1 MQNDIRITLVLSK
14 KFFKQK
20 FAGTAIGVVWALV
33 MPAILLGVY
42 SLIYGRVF
50 LAKWVSES
58 AVDNYSLNMYVG
70 LTIFLFCAEV
80 LNSSTV
86 LIEQNAS
93 LVKKS
98 PININLFP
106 AALVLSSFFSFAI
119 SNIPFLFAYA
129 VVVGIPPITSIMYFP
144 LMLIY
149 MVFLTGCSFMI
160 ASIAPYFKDLRQLMA
175 LFTTVLM
182 FFSPIFFN
190 QNQLPKAIQEPL
202 NLLNPLAFFIQS
214 ERALI
219 FDNQLPKMAPTII
232 FVLASV
238 LVWFIGLKMFHLLKT
253 GFADVI

>member
-1 MQNDIRITLVLSK
+1 MRNDIRIAFVLSK

-20 FAGTAIGVVWALV
+20 FAGTTIGVVWALV
-33 MPAILLGVY
+33 MPSILLAVY
-42 SLIYGRVF
+42 TFVYGRVF

-80 LNSSTV
+80 FNSSTV

-98 PININLFP
+98 PININIFP
-106 AALVLSSFFSFAI
+106 AALVLASFYSFAI
-119 SNIPFLFAYA
+119 SNIPFIIAYA
-129 VVVGIPPITSIMYFP
+129 FVVGIPPITSVMYFP
-144 LMLIY
+144 LMLVY
-149 MVFLTGCSFMI
+149 MAFLTGCSFVI
-160 ASIAPYFKDLRQLMA
+160 SSIAPYFKDLKQMMA

-190 QNQLPKAIQEPL
+190 QSQLPKEIQEPL
-202 NLLNPLAFFIQS
+202 NIVNPLAFFIQT

-219 FDNQLPKMAPTII
+219 FDNKLPMFQPTTI
-232 FVLASV
+232 FVLSSG
-238 LVWFIGLKMFHLLKT
+238 LVWFVGIKMFRFLKT

>member
-1 MQNDIRITLVLSK
+1 MQNDIRIAFFLSK
-14 KFFKQK
+14 KFFRQK
-20 FAGTAIGVVWALV
+20 FAGTTIGVVWALV
-33 MPAILLGVY
+33 MPSILLGVY
-42 SLIYGRVF
+42 SFIYGRVF
-50 LAKWVSES
+50 LATWVSES

-98 PININLFP
+98 PINVNLFP
-106 AALVLSSFFSFAI
+106 VALVLASFYSFVI

-129 VVVGIPPITSIMYFP
+129 FVVGIPPITAIMYFP
-144 LMLIY
+144 LMLVY
-149 MVFLTGCSFMI
+149 MVFLMGCSFVI
-160 ASIAPYFKDLRQLMA
+160 ASIAPYFKDLKQVMA

-190 QNQLPKAIQEPL
+190 QSQLPKEIQD
-202 NLLNPLAFFIQS
+202 LLKFVNPLAFFIQT

-219 FDNQLPKMAPTII
+219 FDNQLPQVIPTVAFASASLFIW
-232 FVLASV
+232 FVGQKTYS
-238 LVWFIGLKMFHLLKT
+238 FLKT

>member
-1 MQNDIRITLVLSK
+1 MQNDIRLTVVLSK

-33 MPAILLGVY
+33 MPSILLGVY
-42 SLIYGRVF
+42 SFIYAKVF
-50 LAKWVSES
+50 LAKWISES
-58 AVDNYSLNMYVG
+58 AIDNYSLNMYVG

-80 LNSSTV
+80 FNSSTI

-98 PININLFP
+98 PININIFP
-106 AALVLSSFFSFAI
+106 AALVLASFYSFVI
-119 SNIPFLFAYA
+119 SNIPFIIAYA
-129 VVVGIPPITSIMYFP
+129 FVVGIPPMTSIMYFP
-144 LMLIY
+144 LMLVY
-149 MVFLTGCSFMI
+149 MVFLTGCSFVI
-160 ASIAPYFKDLRQLMA
+160 SSIAPYFKDLKQIMT

-190 QNQLPKAIQEPL
+190 QSQLPKAIREPL
-202 NLLNPLAFFIQS
+202 NYVNPLAFFIQT

-219 FDNQLPKMAPTII
+219 FDNKLPTVPPTII
-232 FVLASV
+232 FVAGSV
-238 LVWFIGLKMFHLLKT
+238 VVWFVGIKVFRFLKT

>member
-33 MPAILLGVY
+33 MPSILLGVY
-42 SLIYGRVF
+42 SFIYGRVF

-98 PININLFP
+98 PVNINVFP
-106 AALVLSSFFSFAI
+106 AALVLSSLYSFAI
-119 SNIPFLFAYA
+119 SNIPFLFMYA
-129 VVVGIPPITSIMYFP
+129 IVVGVPPITSIMYFP

-149 MVFLTGCSFMI
+149 MVFLTGCSFMV
-160 ASIAPYFKDLRQLMA
+160 ASIAPYFKDLKQVVA

-190 QNQLPKAIQEPL
+190 QSQLPKEMQGPL
-202 NLLNPLAFFIQS
+202 MFVNPLTFFIQA
-214 ERALI
+214 ERAVI
-219 FDNQLPKMAPTII
+219 FDDQLPQVFPTVA
-232 FVLASV
+232 FGFASV
-238 LVWFIGLKMFHLLKT
+238 LALLIGNNMYRLLKT